1 MLRPMPTWN
10 PEWASGSCRVP
21 SANIRL
27 SAGLRRR
34 PCGFTSPLSSIARS
48 WAVKTFWDTL
58 PTDFFSSPKRFVPG
72 IRSRRINTFHLSPM
86 RVSVVSTGQAGS
98 SFFAFASIISISPKI
113 FSSAK
118 LPKNL
123 TTAQSFLSGNY
134 PLVSIWQ
141 LRHNIVLTIQMGAT
155 VLL

>member
-1 MLRPMPTWN
+1 MKQRKETPKSSDLPIYLFKQGNNQEAYRYFGAHLCEENGEAGAVFRVWAPHAKAVSIVGDFNSWTPGEHPM
-10 PEWASGSCRVP
+10 EKV
-21 SANIRL
+21 
-27 SAGLRRR
+27 
-34 PCGFTSPLSSIARS
+34 
-48 WAVKTFWDTL
+48 
-58 PTDFFSSPKRFVPG
+58 TDGIWERFVPG

-98 SFFAFASIISISPKI
+98 SFFAFASIISIPPKI

-134 PLVSIWQ
+134 PLVSIW
-141 LRHNIVLTIQMGAT
+141 
-155 VLL
+155 